1 MLPIRAKL
9 QELLQQGAA
18 HPITQKDKSP
28 LAKTVRTCRQLL
40 KVEPALWL
48 FVSVEGVEPTN
59 NASERA
65 LRPAVLWRRSSLG
78 TQSQDGSLF
87 VSRLLTVVTSLR
99 LQQRN
104 VLDYLTQA
112 CQAKR
117 QGQPAPSLLPVAS
130 IPNFENFEL
139 PSI

>member
-1 MLPIRAKL
+1 MSAVIK
-9 QELLQQGAA
+9 G
-18 HPITQKDKSP
+18 
-28 LAKTVRTCRQLL
+28 
-40 KVEPALWL
+40 EPALWL
-48 FVSVEGVEPTN
+48 VVSVEGVEPTN

-78 TQSQDGSLF
+78 TQSQDGSRF

-99 LQQRN
+99 LQQRD

-112 CQAKR
+112 CQAKH